1 MKVIIEMSE
10 LRNRTDEET
19 IKDLKK
25 FLEEKTKAKV
35 DVSGDE
41 MVLDDEEGK
50 GAVSRSYVKV
60 LLRKFLHQN
69 ELKDDFRV
77 IAGKENSF
85 IVKEKKVYEEE

>member
-25 FLEEKTKAKV
+25 FLEEKTKARV
-35 DVSGDE
+35 DVSGGE